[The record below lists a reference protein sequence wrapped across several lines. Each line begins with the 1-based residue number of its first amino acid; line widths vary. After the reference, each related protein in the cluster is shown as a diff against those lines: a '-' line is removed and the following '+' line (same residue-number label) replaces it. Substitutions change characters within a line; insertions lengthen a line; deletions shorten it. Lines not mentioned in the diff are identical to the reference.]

1 MKRRTAKKQIKKY
14 YKKYFLKYTNKSD
27 DFCSKHFPENYKEI
41 IAKGL
46 AKEINYL
53 LNLVRYNNAY
63 NLLLFNEYKKER
75 ETTKKEQIRYII
87 CDLVDYYEDNDYF
100 YNNYEPLYM

>member
-14 YKKYFLKYTNKSD
+14 YRKYLLGYNKSD
-27 DFCSKHFPENYKEI
+27 NFCSKHFPENYKEI

-53 LNLVRYNNAY
+53 LNLVRYNNAS
-63 NLLLFNEYKKER
+63 NLLLFNKYKKEC
-75 ETTKKEQIRYII
+75 EITEPIRYII
-87 CDLVDYYEDNDYF
+87 CDLVSYYEDNDYF

>member
-14 YKKYFLKYTNKSD
+14 YRKYFLRYTNNKSD
-27 DFCSKHFPENYKEI
+27 NFCSKHFPENYKEI

-53 LNLVRYNNAY
+53 LNLVRYNNAS
-63 NLLLFNEYKKER
+63 NLLLFNRYKKEC
-75 ETTKKEQIRYII
+75 EITEPIRYII
-87 CDLVDYYEDNDYF
+87 CDLVSYYEDNDYF
-100 YNNYEPLYM
+100 YSNYEPLYM

>member
-14 YKKYFLKYTNKSD
+14 YKKYLLGYTKANN
-27 DFCSKHFPENYKEI
+27 FCSEHFPENYKKI

-53 LNLVRYNNAY
+53 LNLVRYNNTN
-63 NLLLFNEYKKER
+63 NLLLFNRYKKEC
-75 ETTKKEQIRYII
+75 EISEPIRYII
-87 CDLVDYYEDNDYF
+87 CDLVSYYLDNDYF
-100 YNNYEPLYM
+100 YNNYETLYM

>member
-1 MKRRTAKKQIKKY
+1 MKRRIAKKQIKKY
-14 YKKYFLKYTNKSD
+14 YKKYLLGYTNNKSNN
-27 DFCSKHFPENYKEI
+27 FCSEHFPENYKEI

-63 NLLLFNEYKKER
+63 NLLLFNKYKKEC
-75 ETTKKEQIRYII
+75 EISEPIRYII
-87 CDLVDYYEDNDYF
+87 CDLVSYYEDNDYF
-100 YNNYEPLYM
+100 YSNYETLYM

>member
-14 YKKYFLKYTNKSD
+14 YRKYFLGYNNKAD
-27 DFCSKHFPENYKEI
+27 NFCSKHFPENYKEI

-53 LNLVRYNNAY
+53 LNLVRYNNTS
-63 NLLLFNEYKKER
+63 NLLLFNRYKKEC
-75 ETTKKEQIRYII
+75 EITNPIRYII
-87 CDLVDYYEDNDYF
+87 CDLVSYYEDNDYF
-100 YNNYEPLYM
+100 YNNYETLYM

>member
-1 MKRRTAKKQIKKY
+1 MKRRIAKKQIKKY
-14 YKKYFLKYTNKSD
+14 YRKYFLGYNKSD
-27 DFCSKHFPENYKEI
+27 NFCSEHFPKNYKEI

-53 LNLVRYNNAY
+53 LNLVKYNNAS
-63 NLLLFNEYKKER
+63 NLLLFNKYKKEC
-75 ETTKKEQIRYII
+75 EITEPIRYII
-87 CDLVDYYEDNDYF
+87 CDLVSYYEDNDYF